1 MRMSLKQIQEC
12 CGADVVVSPL
22 DARTIATGV
31 SWDSRTAQAGDVY
44 LALPGDRVDGHDY
57 VADVLSAGV
66 VGVLVTQQLPQE
78 VLTLAREMGAAVFM
92 VPDTAHALVD
102 MARYWRTQLKGR
114 VIALTGSVG
123 KTTTKNLIRD
133 VAASAYTTVA
143 TSGNQNN
150 ELGVPKTILSADVD
164 TQVVVVEM
172 GMRGLGQITHLCS
185 YVRPDWGLI
194 TNVGES
200 HIELLGSRE
209 AIAQA
214 KGELFCALPE
224 GYGRAFINGDNDFA
238 LSIMNDA
245 HLATRRIETVIF
257 SDTAKCD
264 LGVVAGEQFLEPP
277 CVWASDITLDDQGRP
292 QFTIHCQGFFPPGNP
307 YDVDAQAAIAQ
318 RYRDR
323 NDLSAEEQEYI
334 HASFCEEVCSCRL
347 ALRGL
352 HNVANACAAV
362 AVGRSLGIPLEVCA
376 QALEDSLPE
385 SGRMEFFRARGGYQI
400 IHDAYNANPESMAS
414 ALAVLDSLKV
424 SGRRVAVLG
433 DMGELG
439 DYEEA
444 CHKGVG
450 AVAASKAIDRLIC
463 VGSRAVW
470 IAQGAKEAGMDPDT
484 IVEAQELSEVL
495 GDLDI
500 YLEPGDAVLVK
511 ASHFMGL
518 ERVVEGLMR

>member
-12 CGADVVVSPL
+12 CGAEVVIAPL
-22 DARTIATGV
+22 DAHALATGV
-31 SWDSRTAQAGDVY
+31 SWDSRTVAPGDVY
-44 LALPGDRVDGHDY
+44 LALPGDRVDGHTF
-57 VADVLSAGV
+57 VADVLAAGV
-66 VGVLVTQQLPQE
+66 AAALITQPLPQE
-78 VLTLAREMGAAVFM
+78 VLTLAREMGAGVFM

-102 MARYWRTQLKGR
+102 MARFWRTQLKGR
-114 VIALTGSVG
+114 VIGLTGSVG

-133 VAASAYTTVA
+133 VVASTYTTVA

-150 ELGVPKTILSADVD
+150 ELGVPKTVLSANAD

-172 GMRGLGQITHLCS
+172 GMRGLGQISELCS
-185 YVRPDWGLI
+185 FVRPDWGLI

-214 KGELFCALPE
+214 KSELLRALPE
-224 GYGRAFINGDNDFA
+224 GCGRAFVNGDDDFA
-238 LSIMNDA
+238 PVVMADA
-245 HLATRRIETVIF
+245 HLMTRSIETVIF
-257 SDTAKCD
+257 D
-264 LGVVAGEQFLEPP
+264 GVGKSTFGVETEGAFLEPP
-277 CVWASDITLDDQGRP
+277 QVWAEDVTLDNQGRP
-292 QFTIHCQGFFPPGNP
+292 QFMIHCQGFFPPGNRF
-307 YDVDAQAAIAQ
+307 DVDAQAAITQ
-318 RYRDR
+318 SYREGAP
-323 NDLSAEEQEYI
+323 LTAEEQAYI
-334 HASFCEEVCSCRL
+334 DASLQEEVQPCHL

-376 QALEDSLPE
+376 RALEASLPE
-385 SGRMEFFRARGGYQI
+385 PGRMEFLNARGGYQI

-450 AVAASKAIDRLIC
+450 EVAAAKSLDRLIC
-463 VGSRAVW
+463 VGSRASW
-470 IAQGAKEAGMDPDT
+470 IAQGAKEAGMDPSH

-495 GDLDI
+495 
-500 YLEPGDAVLVK
+500 
-511 ASHFMGL
+511 
-518 ERVVEGLMR
+518 RR